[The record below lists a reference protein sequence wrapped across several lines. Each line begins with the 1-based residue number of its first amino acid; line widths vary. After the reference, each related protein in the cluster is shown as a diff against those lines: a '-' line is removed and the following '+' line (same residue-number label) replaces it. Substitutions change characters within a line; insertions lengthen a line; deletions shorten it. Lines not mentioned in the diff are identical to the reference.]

1 METGFIEAIK
11 SIGEDL
17 LGHVEQLPKQARFAR
32 LLDGVVSKEEY
43 ALWLGNTLRYV
54 PNTEEVHARA
64 ARELAADPGR
74 RHLARRH
81 EEGAREEKGH
91 EVLLVNDLT
100 ALAYRLTVSDVDQ
113 VIDTSPYIKAFA
125 GLEMPLVRQRN
136 GIGAYGIAAIME
148 LLSSALSPRMVSNLR
163 NSSIANVTNAL
174 SFLTVHSEA
183 DGGAEG
189 HAAQNRAL
197 LASITD
203 PSDQAFVL
211 RVASLTAAFYKFFID
226 DFSSLEPR

>member
-1 METGFIEAIK
+1 M
-11 SIGEDL
+11 
-17 LGHVEQLPKQARFAR
+17 ARQYTAVR
-32 LLDGVVSKEEY
+32 PGY
-43 ALWLGNTLRYV
+43 RGGTRA
-54 PNTEEVHARA
+54 A

-125 GLEMPLVRQRN
+125 DLEMPLVRQRN

-148 LLSSALSPRMVSNLR
+148 LLSPPCLPEWFRNMR

-174 SFLTVHSEA
+174 SFLPCIQKLTGVRR
-183 DGGAEG
+183 GTQRGIG
-189 HAAQNRAL
+189 HCWRRSL
-197 LASITD
+197 I

-211 RVASLTAAFYKFFID
+211 RVASLTAAFYKFFLD
-226 DFSSLEPR
+226 D